1 MFPSSK
7 LFGLCPDW
15 STCKVFRCPFSHQP
29 QPSTSRATAPAA
41 AALPTL
47 SASATSAPSTRP
59 QKRSAPPT
67 SINAAPPKR
76 LEQARLAR
84 ERDEAQRSGISRDQA
99 LALNSQTV
107 AAPAKGPAATPQAAH
122 DNATVISGPPRLV
135 PPRSLSHTPAV
146 TRQKMINALY
156 TQFVEIYTPGV
167 LPSSLRQ
174 KLASD
179 HALRQEEY
187 LFSRSTKATYR
198 NSIISALA
206 RLKKRPPARSAD
218 EAGTLEDDAARNA
231 VLAEEEKG
239 RLTRKRVEAFV
250 HRPDVLARFDY
261 VVSVPD
267 GPGGDK
273 PSEEGNTRTC
283 ERCKREYTVSS
294 QPSQDDREACHY
306 HFGRMVT
313 NKTAGVKQRVYSC
326 CPSVGAAPCQVG
338 PHVFKDEDASVL
350 HSRVAFVPTS
360 SLRTSAVPSVTSS
373 SAIAPPAAVDIV
385 ALDCEL
391 VYTTAGMSLA
401 RVTVLSGS
409 GSVLLDEHVRPPTGV
424 AVVDLN
430 TRFSGVQADDLDKAV
445 LDVVGVQRALA
456 QFVDAETVFVGHGL
470 ENDLKAL
477 RLVHPRVIDTAILF
491 PHPNGGTWRHS
502 LRNLT
507 KDVLRK
513 FIQDG
518 DPTIGHSAKDDAEAA
533 LELVR
538 WKVKQHAAGKG

>member
-1 MFPSSK
+1 MFPSCK

-15 STCKVFRCPFSHQP
+15 STCRVFHCPFSHQP
-29 QPSTSRATAPAA
+29 QPSTSSAP
-41 AALPTL
+41 LPT
-47 SASATSAPSTRP
+47 SSTAA
-59 QKRSAPPT
+59 APPT
-67 SINAAPPKR
+67 SALPQKRPAAPRSVNAAPPKR

-84 ERDEAQRSGISRDQA
+84 VQEPAQAASP
-99 LALNSQTV
+99 ALNANTAAAASQGTPKSAPPTAV
-107 AAPAKGPAATPQAAH
+107 A
-122 DNATVISGPPRLV
+122 NSGPPRLV

-156 TQFVEIYTPGV
+156 AQFLEIYTPGV

-174 KLASD
+174 TLASD

-198 NSIISALA
+198 NAIISALA

-218 EAGTLEDDAARNA
+218 EAGTLEDEAERTAA
-231 VLAEEEKG
+231 LAERERG

-250 HRPDVLARFDY
+250 HPVDVLAQFDY
-261 VVSVPD
+261 VVSVPE
-267 GPGGDK
+267 GPGGDHV
-273 PSEEGNTRTC
+273 SEEGNTRKC
-283 ERCKREYTVSS
+283 ERCLREFVVTSEL
-294 QPSQDDREACHY
+294 SQDDREACHY

-313 NKTAGVKQRVYSC
+313 EKAAGVRQRVYSC
-326 CPSVGAAPCQVG
+326 CPSIGATPCQVG
-338 PHVFKDEDASVL
+338 PHVFKDEKPSVL

-360 SLRTSAVPSVTSS
+360 SLRRGLPS
-373 SAIAPPAAVDIV
+373 SASATPATAVDIV

-430 TRFSGVQADDLDKAV
+430 TRFSGVQEGDLDKAV
-445 LDVVGVQRALA
+445 LDVGGVQRALA
-456 QFVDAETVFVGHGL
+456 QFVDAETIFVGHGL

-477 RLVHPRVIDTAILF
+477 RLVHTRVIDTAILF

-513 FIQDG
+513 FIQEG
-518 DPTIGHSAKDDAEAA
+518 DPTIGHSAKDDADAA

>member
-29 QPSTSRATAPAA
+29 QPSTSRVAAPSL
-41 AALPTL
+41 LPT
-47 SASATSAPSTRP
+47 STSTPSTPASILP
-59 QKRSAPPT
+59 QKRSAAPT
-67 SINAAPPKR
+67 SINAAPAKR

-84 ERDEAQRSGISRDQA
+84 EREREQNSAMSSREDA
-99 LALNSQTV
+99 LALHSQTV
-107 AAPAKGPAATPQAAH
+107 GATEAGAKSVQGGPKASQDSVTA
-122 DNATVISGPPRLV
+122 NSGPPRLV

-146 TRQKMINALY
+146 TRQKMINTLY
-156 TQFVEIYTPGV
+156 SQFLEIYTPGV

-174 KLASD
+174 KLASE
-179 HALRQEEY
+179 HALRQEEH

-206 RLKKRPPARSAD
+206 RLKKRPPARSAE
-218 EAGTLEDDAARNA
+218 EAGTLEDEAERNA
-231 VLAEEEKG
+231 ILAEKEKG
-239 RLTRKRVEAFV
+239 RLTRKRVETFV
-250 HRPDVLARFDY
+250 HPVETLEKFDY
-261 VVSVPD
+261 VVKVPN

-273 PSEEGNTRTC
+273 VSEEGNARKC
-283 ERCKREYTVSS
+283 ERCKREFVVVSKLS
-294 QPSQDDREACHY
+294 PEDREACHY

-313 NKTAGVKQRVYSC
+313 EKTAGVRQRVYSC

-338 PHVFKDEDASVL
+338 PHVFKDEDPSVL

-360 SLRTSAVPSVTSS
+360 TLRS
-373 SAIAPPAAVDIV
+373 SASTTSLAPAVDIV

-391 VYTTAGMSLA
+391 IYTSAGMSLA

-409 GSVLLDEHVRPPTGV
+409 GSVLLDEHVRPPVGV
-424 AVVDLN
+424 SILDLN
-430 TRFSGVQADDLDKAV
+430 TRFSGVQEEDIDKAV
-445 LDVVGVQRALA
+445 LDVGGVQRALA
-456 QFVDAETVFVGHGL
+456 QFVDQETVFVGHGL

-477 RLVHPRVIDTAILF
+477 RLVHTRVIDTAILF

-507 KDVLRK
+507 KDILRK
-513 FIQDG
+513 FIQEG
-518 DPTIGHSAKDDAEAA
+518 DPTVGHSAKDDAEAA

-538 WKVKQHAAGKG
+538 YKVKQQAAGKA